1 MDDHTLH
8 ESAVS
13 SSGLIECT
21 ACVVGSV
28 LPDKLTT
35 NTKGN
40 DSGHYGHEYPM
51 PVCPIITYKQ
61 TISIK
66 ARIQYTPQYSFAFTT

>member
-40 DSGHYGHEYPM
+40 DSGQYGHEYPSS
-51 PVCPIITYKQ
+51 PFPLLPINKQ
-61 TISIK
+61 
-66 ARIQYTPQYSFAFTT
+66 